1 MPIHAQDTFTI
12 GSKRFTESY
21 ILGEIIKQAA
31 EQTDEAKVIYKSGLG
46 NTGIAFAA
54 LKEGAIDLYPE
65 YTGTIGQEI
74 LKLPIDQK
82 VDLETLNSKLQPL
95 GIGAAILLGFNNTY
109 AFAMRQEQA
118 SELAYSSHV

>member
-1 MPIHAQDTFTI
+1 M
-12 GSKRFTESY
+12 
-21 ILGEIIKQAA
+21 GEIIKQAA
-31 EQTDEAKVIYKSGLG
+31 EQPGEAKVIYTSGLG

-109 AFAMRQEQA
+109 AFAMRQEQTA
-118 SELAYSSHV
+118 RATYSSHV